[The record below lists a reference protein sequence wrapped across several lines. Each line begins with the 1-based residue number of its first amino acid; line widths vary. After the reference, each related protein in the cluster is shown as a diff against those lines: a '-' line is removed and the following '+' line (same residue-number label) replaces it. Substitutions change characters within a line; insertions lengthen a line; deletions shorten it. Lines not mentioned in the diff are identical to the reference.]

1 MTDSMI
7 WNAMT
12 TSMQL
17 AQECLKEGPST
28 GEEQAEAS
36 PPFEGLESFAQT
48 IESGMYIIISV
59 HIFQVQ
65 LLLSNCYLP
74 IDHILFPAGKKNSNS
89 SMSFGH
95 AALAFFVCLGQLL
108 A

>member
-1 MTDSMI
+1 MNNIIISEFDHISECNHNILCYLGGSMTDSMI

-17 AQECLKEGPST
+17 AQECLKEGPSS

-48 IESGMYIIISV
+48 IESGEYW
-59 HIFQVQ
+59 QKQTQ
-65 LLLSNCYLP
+65 LT
-74 IDHILFPAGKKNSNS
+74 H
-89 SMSFGH
+89 
-95 AALAFFVCLGQLL
+95 
-108 A
+108 

>member
-17 AQECLKEGPST
+17 AQECLKEGPSS
-28 GEEQAEAS
+28 GEEQAEAT

-48 IESGMYIIISV
+48 IESGES
-59 HIFQVQ
+59 
-65 LLLSNCYLP
+65 
-74 IDHILFPAGKKNSNS
+74 
-89 SMSFGH
+89 
-95 AALAFFVCLGQLL
+95 
-108 A
+108 

>member
-74 IDHILFPAGKKNSNS
+74 IDHILFPARKKNSNS